1 MIGHNTLSVFRFE
14 LRRSL
19 TVSRI
24 GIWLLLVLF
33 PVFIVSVMKYHEET
47 FQDSGLM
54 NAPERTIQYRID
66 SKKYGPVTLEL
77 RIRREQRYVTLK
89 YGEGPNARVLK
100 NVQISQQGILDLL
113 SSVSKGRIDEI
124 IEQHQTRRVP
134 TTGDPEADAKARS
147 TVWGAVL
154 FGLIPE
160 LITLFG
166 LLLWIT
172 PVVQS
177 ELEGRTW
184 IYLAVRPR
192 GRVSVLLGKY
202 LTGITWTALA
212 GWTSVTICILIA
224 RPDDAWRLW
233 FSLVGIVAFACLG
246 YGALYGLIGVL
257 LQRRAMV
264 IAVAYTLIFEFLISI
279 VPAVINQFTVQYR
292 LRNLL
297 VQFMGWREL
306 LSDEAGE
313 LLLGDQPAWLHILI
327 LCCFTVTLLAIAAQV
342 IQRKEYATA
351 DEV

>member
-1 MIGHNTLSVFRFE
+1 MIGHNTFAVFRFE
-14 LRRSL
+14 LRRTL

-24 GIWLLLVLF
+24 GVWLLLVLF
-33 PVFIVSVMKYHEET
+33 PVFIVSVMKYHEDD
-47 FQDSGLM
+47 FDGQAFG
-54 NAPERTIQYRID
+54 
-66 SKKYGPVTLEL
+66 K
-77 RIRREQRYVTLK
+77 RREQSIHVADENVMIDLRFRNGRRVATIRL
-89 YGEGPNARVLK
+89 GDDVNARVIRGVPIP
-100 NVQISQQGILDLL
+100 NDL
-113 SSVSKGRIDEI
+113 SRQEI
-124 IEQHQTRRVP
+124 ADSYRELLAVHMSR
-134 TTGDPEADAKARS
+134 ADAVPEQPAS
-147 TVWGAVL
+147 SANLDVTVWGAVL

-160 LITLFG
+160 VITLFG

-202 LTGITWTALA
+202 LTAITWTALA
-212 GWTSVTICILIA
+212 GWSSTTICIYIA
-224 RPDDAWRLW
+224 QPVDAWRLW
-233 FSLVGIVAFACLG
+233 ISLVGIVAFACIG

-264 IAVAYTLIFEFLISI
+264 IAVAYTLIFEFLVSI

-306 LSDEAGE
+306 LPDEASAI
-313 LLLGDQPAWLHILI
+313 LLGDQPAWLHILI
-327 LCCFTVTLLAIAAQV
+327 LCGFTVTLLAVAAQV
-342 IQRKEYATA
+342 IQRKEYITA